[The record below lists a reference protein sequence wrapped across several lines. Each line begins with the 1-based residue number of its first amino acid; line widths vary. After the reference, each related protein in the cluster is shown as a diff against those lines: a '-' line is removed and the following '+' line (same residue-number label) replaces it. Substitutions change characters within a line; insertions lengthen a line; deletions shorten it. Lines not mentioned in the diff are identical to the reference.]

1 MGGEAER
8 GLEVLAGVVELGA
21 DILLCFTVCGQLS
34 LRKYI
39 YIYISLYI
47 SIYMITGFSS

>member
-8 GLEVLAGVVELGA
+8 GLEVLAGVVEFGA

-39 YIYISLYI
+39 YIYIYI
-47 SIYMITGFSS
+47 IIHIHIYDHGV